1 MSDLLDEIEAE
12 QSLPAR
18 YLGMS
23 WQKLGVL
30 ALIVIFS
37 GIYIGIILFGENSLQ
52 VLLNLEEYESFLHEE
67 VKELK
72 IENSNLQKELFE
84 LKELDPDNN

>member
-12 QSLPAR
+12 QSLPKR
-18 YLGMS
+18 YFGLS
-23 WQKLGVL
+23 WQKLGLL

-52 VLLNLEEYESFLHEE
+52 VLINLEEYESFLKDEI
-67 VKELK
+67 VKLK
-72 IENSNLQKELFE
+72 AENAGLQKELFE
-84 LKELDPDNN
+84 LNELDPDNQ